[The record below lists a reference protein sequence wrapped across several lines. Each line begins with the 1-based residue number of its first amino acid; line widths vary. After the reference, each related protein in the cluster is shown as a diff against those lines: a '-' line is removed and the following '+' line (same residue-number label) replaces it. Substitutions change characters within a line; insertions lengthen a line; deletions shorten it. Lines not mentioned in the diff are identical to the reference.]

1 MFNIFIPVHVLIPNL
16 LYGYVF
22 NSFLSPCNGVG
33 WDIVKVVKIQVEIQL
48 NFGSTCILNLADL
61 SKIF

>member
-33 WDIVKVVKIQVEIQL
+33 WDIVKVVKITSWNTVKL
-48 NFGSTCILNLADL
+48 R
-61 SKIF
+61 